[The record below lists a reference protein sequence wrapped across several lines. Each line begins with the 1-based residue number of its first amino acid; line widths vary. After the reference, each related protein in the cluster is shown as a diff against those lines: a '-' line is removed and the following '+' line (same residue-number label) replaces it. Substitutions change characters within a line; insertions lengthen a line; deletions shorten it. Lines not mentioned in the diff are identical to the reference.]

1 MQARP
6 SACNI
11 PEAIRVPDVRPEGR
25 PQMQARSVFA
35 RALVASA
42 AVLAIAQPVSADTCC
57 ANVPVQPAPRS
68 VDPGDVVTLTG
79 LQCLRS
85 DGTGPLALNLVSFW
99 LATGRR
105 PAEDPADVPGN
116 LPYPD
121 LPDVATWYPFA
132 SAPPF
137 DTATSA
143 PATIVVP
150 DVADG
155 RYQLWWLCDN
165 GGGPG
170 SGIHY
175 STGPSLTVG
184 SPPDTATAPVLPA
197 GGSRPSAWP
206 AWLLLGPGMVALAI
220 GVLRPAGDR
229 RRATGARKRQAR
241 AACPAE
247 PPPYPGRSPR

>member
-1 MQARP
+1 MH
-6 SACNI
+6 
-11 PEAIRVPDVRPEGR
+11 
-25 PQMQARSVFA
+25 ARSVLA
-35 RALVASA
+35 RALLAGA
-42 AVLAIAQPVSADTCC
+42 AVLAIAQPVAADTCC
-57 ANVPVQPAPRS
+57 ANVPVKPAPRS

-99 LATGRR
+99 LTTGRR
-105 PAEDPADVPGN
+105 PAEDPGDVPGN

-132 SAPPF
+132 SAPAF
-137 DTATSA
+137 DTAASGT
-143 PATIVVP
+143 ATIAVP
-150 DVADG
+150 EVADG

-184 SPPDTATAPVLPA
+184 SPPDTATAPVRPA
-197 GGSRPSAWP
+197 EDPSPSAWP
-206 AWLLLGPGMVALAI
+206 AWLLLVPGVAALVM
-220 GVLRPAGDR
+220 GVLRPTGGW
-229 RRATGARKRQAR
+229 RRAAGARDR
-241 AACPAE
+241 
-247 PPPYPGRSPR
+247 

>member
-1 MQARP
+1 
-6 SACNI
+6 
-11 PEAIRVPDVRPEGR
+11 
-25 PQMQARSVFA
+25 MQARSALA
-35 RALVASA
+35 RALVAGA
-42 AVLAIAQPVSADTCC
+42 AALAIAQPVSADTCC
-57 ANVPVQPAPRS
+57 ANVPVRPAPRS

-85 DGTGPLALNLVSFW
+85 DGSGPLALNLVSFW
-99 LATGRR
+99 LTTGRR

-132 SAPPF
+132 SAPAF
-137 DTATSA
+137 DTAARGT
-143 PATIVVP
+143 ATITVP
-150 DVADG
+150 EVSDG

-184 SPPDTATAPVLPA
+184 SPPDTATAPVVPA
-197 GGSRPSAWP
+197 DEPGSREWL
-206 AWLLLGPGMVALAI
+206 AWLILGPGVVAFAV
-220 GVLRPAGDR
+220 GVLRPAGRR
-229 RRATGARKRQAR
+229 RRATGTRDQ
-241 AACPAE
+241 
-247 PPPYPGRSPR
+247 